1 VLVEG
6 NDFYS
11 SPRLNPD
18 RSRLTWLTWN
28 HPNMPWDGT
37 ELWVARITAE
47 GALESVHRVAGGND
61 ESICQPEWSPDGHLD
76 FVSDRSGWWNIYR
89 HDGLAAEPVC
99 PREAEFGQPQWVF
112 GLSTYPFDGPD
123 RIICTYSER
132 GIGRLAWL
140 TPSTGRLEPID
151 VPYTDINDCARRVGA
166 LCSSVARPAN
176 APPS

>member
-1 VLVEG
+1 
-6 NDFYS
+6 
-11 SPRLNPD
+11 
-18 RSRLTWLTWN
+18 
-28 HPNMPWDGT
+28 
-37 ELWVARITAE
+37 
-47 GALESVHRVAGGND
+47 
-61 ESICQPEWSPDGHLD
+61 
-76 FVSDRSGWWNIYR
+76 
-89 HDGLAAEPVC
+89 VC